1 MDTGEVFA
9 WLTFLVIITLL
20 FFAAFGSS
28 EVSEQNIEDYMQKL
42 MKDQKKGREGNF

>member
-9 WLTFLVIITLL
+9 WLTFLIIITLL

-28 EVSEQNIEDYMQKL
+28 EVSEQKYRRLYAKINERPKER
-42 MKDQKKGREGNF
+42 KRR